1 MPKLSKEYRFLDLSD
16 YGRPTAI
23 LIADHLKDSRLTP
36 IHITIL
42 FTISG
47 LLAVISILQ
56 GYYLAA
62 GVFLILKSIL
72 DAADGELSRVKNT
85 PSYTGR
91 YLDSISDIIL
101 NFLIVITI
109 GYKTNTNFFYSFI
122 AYLGIQ
128 FQGTI
133 YNFYYVI
140 LRNNSIEGDNTS
152 RVFETKTPK
161 AFVGESQRTANLL
174 FNVYTILYGLFDR
187 IIYSLD
193 KSASQIKNFP
203 NWFMTL
209 VSLYGLGFQLI
220 IISIMLNLGL
230 IDYVIPFF
238 IYYTALI
245 VLIVGIRKYFL
256 SSSRYNNRLIKH
268 LENTNIQRQLQ
279 HKLNKQVF
287 NIKKAF
293 PTAFGEFNS
302 FSLNELNKMNHAVN
316 DSEAGRKHV
325 TVLVQ
330 HSNNYKTLMSGE
342 TEHGVHK

>member
-16 YGRPTAI
+16 YGRSTAI
-23 LIADHLKDSRLTP
+23 LIANSLKDSRLTP
-36 IHITIL
+36 IKVTIL

-47 LLAVISILQ
+47 LLAVLSILQ

-101 NFLIVITI
+101 NFLIITAI
-109 GYKTNTNFFYSFI
+109 GYKTNYAFLYSFI
-122 AYLGIQ
+122 AFLGIQ
-128 FQGTI
+128 FQGTL

-140 LRNNSIEGDNTS
+140 LRNNSSEGDDTS
-152 RVFETKTPK
+152 RIFETKAPK
-161 AFVGESQRTANLL
+161 AFVGESQRTVNLM
-174 FNVYTILYGLFDR
+174 FNVYTILYSLFDR

-230 IDYVIPFF
+230 IDYIIPFF
-238 IYYTALI
+238 IYYTTLI
-245 VLIVGIRKYFL
+245 AFIVFIRKYFI
-256 SSSRYNNRLIKH
+256 SSSGYNDKLINQT
-268 LENTNIQRQLQ
+268 LE
-279 HKLNKQVF
+279 K
-287 NIKKAF
+287 
-293 PTAFGEFNS
+293 S
-302 FSLNELNKMNHAVN
+302 
-316 DSEAGRKHV
+316 
-325 TVLVQ
+325 
-330 HSNNYKTLMSGE
+330 
-342 TEHGVHK
+342 

>member
-16 YGRPTAI
+16 YGRPAAV

-36 IHITIL
+36 IHVTIL

-47 LLAVISILQ
+47 LLAVLSILQ

-62 GVFLILKSIL
+62 GLFLILKSIL

-101 NFLIVITI
+101 NFLILMAI
-109 GYKTNTNFFYSFI
+109 GYKTNTVFFYSLI
-122 AYLGIQ
+122 AFLAIQ
-128 FQGTI
+128 FQGTL
-133 YNFYYVI
+133 YNYYYVI
-140 LRNNSIEGDNTS
+140 LRNNSFEGDDTS
-152 RVFETKTPK
+152 RVFETKSPK
-161 AFVGESQRTANLL
+161 AFVGESQRTVNLL

-220 IISIMLNLGL
+220 VISIMLNLGL
-230 IDYVIPFF
+230 IDYIIPFF
-238 IYYTALI
+238 IYYTVLI
-245 VLIVGIRKYFL
+245 ALIVGIRKYFL
-256 SSSRYNNRLIKH
+256 QNEKQNLKLITQVDRLKLSRSKEHYPSQEMPLSKGILRKNDYEIKVLSSSTGKNKSNV
-268 LENTNIQRQLQ
+268 RQ
-279 HKLNKQVF
+279 
-287 NIKKAF
+287 
-293 PTAFGEFNS
+293 
-302 FSLNELNKMNHAVN
+302 
-316 DSEAGRKHV
+316 
-325 TVLVQ
+325 
-330 HSNNYKTLMSGE
+330 
-342 TEHGVHK
+342 TERI